1 MTNKLK
7 NIIVATSITLT
18 LMLNATPTIATT
30 INVPKTETYLIMKNV
45 KYDTPN
51 IDDVFTHKIHTA
63 PILTVDETKLNGEI
77 KMLPN
82 YNQNN
87 YIQKAWTK

>member
-7 NIIVATSITLT
+7 NIIVATSITIIM
-18 LMLNATPTIATT
+18 MLNATQLIAST
-30 INVPKTETYLIMKNV
+30 INVPKTETYSIMKKF
-45 KYDTPN
+45 KYNTPN

-63 PILTVDETKLNGEI
+63 PVLTVDKTKMNGEI

-82 YNQNN
+82 YNRNN
-87 YIQKAWTK
+87 YPKKAWTN

>member
-7 NIIVATSITLT
+7 NIIVATSIAIAM
-18 LMLNATPTIATT
+18 MLNATQIIATT
-30 INVPKTETYLIMKNV
+30 INVPKTETYLIMKNI
-45 KYDTPN
+45 KYNTPN
-51 IDDVFTHKIHTA
+51 IDDVFMHKIHTA

-87 YIQKAWTK
+87 YIKKAWTK

>member
-7 NIIVATSITLT
+7 RIIVATSIALA
-18 LMLNATPTIATT
+18 LMLNATPIIATT
-30 INVPKTETYLIMKNV
+30 IKDYQKEMNFIMQNIKHNETNLRDILNHNK
-45 KYDTPN
+45 
-51 IDDVFTHKIHTA
+51 HTA

-82 YNQNN
+82 YTNN
-87 YIQKAWTK
+87 HYTQKAWTK

>member
-7 NIIVATSITLT
+7 NIIVATSIALT
-18 LMLNATPTIATT
+18 LMLNATPIIATT
-30 INVPKTETYLIMKNV
+30 LNVPTRKDIQTMQNV

-51 IDDVFTHKIHTA
+51 IDDIFSNKIRTA

-77 KMLPN
+77 KILPN

-87 YIQKAWTK
+87 YTKQAWTN

>member
-7 NIIVATSITLT
+7 NIIVATSIASIM
-18 LMLNATPTIATT
+18 MLNATQLIAST
-30 INVPKTETYLIMKNV
+30 INVPKTETYSIMKKF

-51 IDDVFTHKIHTA
+51 LDDVFTHKIHTA
-63 PILTVDETKLNGEI
+63 PILTVDETKMNGEI

-82 YNQNN
+82 YNRNN
-87 YIQKAWTK
+87 YPKKAWTN

>member
-1 MTNKLK
+1 
-7 NIIVATSITLT
+7 
-18 LMLNATPTIATT
+18 
-30 INVPKTETYLIMKNV
+30 MKNV
-45 KYDTPN
+45 KYNTPN
-51 IDDVFTHKIHTA
+51 IDDVFMHKIRTA

>member
-7 NIIVATSITLT
+7 NIIVATSIALT
-18 LMLNATPTIATT
+18 LMLNATPIIATT
-30 INVPKTETYLIMKNV
+30 INVPKTETYSIMKNV

-51 IDDVFTHKIHTA
+51 IDDVFTHK
-63 PILTVDETKLNGEI
+63 ILTVDETKLNGEI

-87 YIQKAWTK
+87 YIKKAWTK